1 LEQGQVPDKSLI
13 ERRILFDSDIVSSV
27 AEIIQTVREQ
37 GDEALLDYTRQFDGV
52 EPRELRIPET
62 EMKSAPDRANQ
73 DIVDALRTAGKSIL
87 DFHKRQKRSG
97 LLVAR
102 PDGALLGTK
111 VTPLDSV
118 GIYIPGGKA
127 LYFSTVLMCAL
138 PARVAGVR
146 RIVMV
151 TPPDESGQ
159 INPSLLVAAQIA
171 GVTEVYAVGGAQAI
185 AALAYGTE
193 SIEPVDKI
201 VGPGNAYV
209 TAAKRAVSGDV
220 GIDMIAGPSELAIL
234 ADDTSEPA
242 LLALDLMAQAEHD
255 PNAVCYL
262 ITTDP
267 ELAEDV
273 PEEITAFLEDSP
285 RKDIT
290 QEALD
295 NNGIIFVAPDLTT
308 ALGAVNAL
316 APEHLEI
323 QTDDPQDCLGLI
335 NNAGAIFLGT
345 WSPSSVGDYAAGTN
359 HTIPTNG
366 TARFSSPLSV
376 DDFVKFSNIV
386 SYSYSALQQDEETIL
401 VLAAA
406 EGLWAH
412 GKSVRARFE
421 LFEDEEEEEEEEEED

>member
-1 LEQGQVPDKSLI
+1 MRGA
-13 ERRILFDSDIVSSV
+13 LFDPDITSTV
-27 AEIIQTVREQ
+27 AEIIQTVRGE
-37 GDEALLDYTRQFDGV
+37 GDNALLDYTQKFDGAF
-52 EPRELRIPET
+52 LRSVNVPEQ
-62 EMKSAPDRANQ
+62 EIEAAPKKANQ
-73 DIVDALRTAGKSIL
+73 DVVRALRKAGQSIL
-87 DFHKRQKRSG
+87 DFHERQKREG
-97 LLVAR
+97 MLITR

-118 GIYIPGGKA
+118 GIYVPGGKA
-127 LYFSTVLMCAL
+127 LYPSTVLMCAL

-151 TPPDESGQ
+151 TPPNENGH
-159 INPSLLVAAQIA
+159 INPILLAAAQIA
-171 GVTEVYAVGGAQAI
+171 GVTEVYAIGGAQAI

-193 SIEPVDKI
+193 SIAPVDKI

-209 TAAKRAVSGDV
+209 AAAKRAVSGDV
-220 GIDMIAGPSELAIL
+220 GIDMIAGPSELVIL
-234 ADDTSEPA
+234 ADDTAEPA

-255 PNAVCYL
+255 PNAACYL

-267 ELAEDV
+267 ELAEEV
-273 PEEITAFLEDSP
+273 PEEITAFLEDTP
-285 RKDIT
+285 RKEIT

-295 NNGIIFVAPDLTT
+295 NNGIIFVAPDLAT
-308 ALGAVNAL
+308 ALGAVNAI

-323 QTDDPQDCLGLI
+323 QAADPQDYLGLI
-335 NNAGAIFLGT
+335 DNAGAIFLGT

-359 HTIPTNG
+359 HTLPTSG

-376 DDFVKFSNIV
+376 DDFTKVSSIV
-386 SYSYSALQQDEETIL
+386 SYSLTALKQDEETIL
-401 VLAAA
+401 TLAAA

-421 LFEDEEEEEEEEEED
+421 LFEDED